1 MKYIIKIRKFLWNFH
16 HFGSHR
22 TKIVICV
29 SVIALSTIIA
39 VPILYVNSLID
50 KINYTDWSDTVKVED
65 MFEEDMVPSQFKTM
79 QPEDVSWQVNLV
91 TTNQSERNKDIEGIY
106 NFLVVG
112 EEAINTKGNGRTD
125 SMMIVTLDTVN
136 NAIKLTS
143 LMRDIY
149 VKIPEHKDNRLNAAY
164 SMGGMPLLV
173 RTIESNFGIKI
184 TNSAKVDFS
193 SFETIID
200 KLGGVEISITS
211 DEAKYLNSTNYISD
225 PCNRNI
231 KEGKQTLN
239 GNQVLGYARVRYV
252 RSENGEQN
260 DFGRTNRQRTILD
273 AIFKKYKTKSPSE
286 LIESLKDILPLVT
299 TDMNKKEIVSYA
311 MILFNHMPNSLSTLR
326 LPIDNSYTG
335 VSIRN
340 MSVLAINWGQNQQ
353 VLTSF
358 IYGFESTDRNHVY
371 ESPIK

>member
-1 MKYIIKIRKFLWNFH
+1 MKYIKNIRKFLWNFLH
-16 HFGSHR
+16 LEFHR
-22 TKIVICV
+22 TKIIICV
-29 SVIALSTIIA
+29 TAIALSTIIA
-39 VPILYVNSLID
+39 VPIIYVNSIIA
-50 KINYTDWSDTVKVED
+50 KINYTDWSDTVKVGD
-65 MFEEDMVPSQFKTM
+65 MFEEDTVPSQFKTI

-91 TTNQSERNKDIEGIY
+91 TTNQSERNKGTEGIY

-125 SMMIVTLDTVN
+125 SMIIVTLDTVN

-143 LMRDIY
+143 LMRDTY

-193 SFETIID
+193 SFKTIVD
-200 KLGGVEISITS
+200 KLGGIEINITS

-225 PCNRNI
+225 PSNRNL

-239 GNQVLGYARVRYV
+239 GDQVLGYARVRYV

-260 DFGRTNRQRTILD
+260 DFGRTNRQRTIL
-273 AIFKKYKTKSPSE
+273 AEIFKKYKTKSPSE
-286 LIESLKDILPLVT
+286 LIESLEDILPLVT

-311 MILFNHMPNSLSTLR
+311 MTLFNHMPNSLSTLR

-340 MSVLAINWGQNQQ
+340 MSVLVINWEQNQQ
-353 VLTSF
+353 ALTSF
-358 IYGFESTDRNHVY
+358 IYKSESTDMNHVM
-371 ESPIK
+371 KAK